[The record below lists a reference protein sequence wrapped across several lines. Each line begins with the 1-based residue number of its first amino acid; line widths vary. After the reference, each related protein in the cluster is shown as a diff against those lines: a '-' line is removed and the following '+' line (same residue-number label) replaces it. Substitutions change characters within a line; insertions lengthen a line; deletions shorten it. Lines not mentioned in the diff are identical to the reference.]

1 MARLSALLVALSIP
15 AIRVGQSSEAGWI
28 CWLLRHQRFRFCFL
42 PVLVTKK
49 SENQAKAPLCAAFV
63 EGMREVFGE
72 VTVLYVKEGD
82 FELSES
88 SAGRAEVSSSSSE
101 ARPVA
106 GPK

>member
-1 MARLSALLVALSIP
+1 MIAAKTSKR
-15 AIRVGQSSEAGWI
+15 
-28 CWLLRHQRFRFCFL
+28 
-42 PVLVTKK
+42 
-49 SENQAKAPLCAAFV
+49 ENQARAPQCAAFV
-63 EGMREVFGE
+63 EAMREAFGE
-72 VTVLYVKEGD
+72 VIVLYVKEGD